1 MPDDSVIRPL
11 DEGEPDDSSAP
22 KTPAPE
28 EMMGAM
34 LDADTQ
40 QESPAPPEDFLEDAS
55 DPPAPQAA
63 PPEDIES
70 SPEPEPVPSAG
81 HTLPPMRPQLD
92 PRLRQVAERFI
103 KMENQAATYADMLN
117 NQEIS
122 FEEYQRLLYEGMV
135 QDEAGSWW
143 MIDAENEQWY
153 RHDPESNQWLEDYP
167 AALQAWER
175 VRDELEEMRPSAES
189 GTRTE
194 TVYDLPPAYRAATES
209 GDAEPV
215 IDDMGVKIGK
225 LPPTKDELYT
235 IPSTAAFSSELPDQQ
250 RTVPSDSHSA
260 QTRKSKVKVDGGEVI
275 PRAFGGDIDMEP
287 SPIVRELLASRRARN
302 RRRLLTVVVVIAM
315 VALVGAIVSAGGILF
330 WYRDTV
336 GPFQGAIAGLAN
348 YTPEHQT
355 ARIFDANGGLIAAIN
370 SRETGARTN
379 VPLERISPY
388 MIHAIVSQEN
398 ERYFEDPG
406 FDPIAIVRA
415 FLQNL
420 SGGGIESGAST
431 ITQQIAR
438 NLVLRDREVTVER
451 KLNEILVALEI
462 ANQYDKNFILELYLN
477 EIFFANQNYGVEA
490 AAQFYFG
497 HSAAELNY
505 AESALLAS
513 IVPSPVQY
521 DPVGSRENALRG
533 MRATMG
539 KMLDVG
545 CLQFQHADWIESGPF
560 CILHGREI
568 DMDGSPQVLVRV
580 NGEGQI
586 VGGAAIVQ
594 IAEIE
599 TTEFSPLTVRFR
611 YPHFANYVRALVEEE
626 FGAEALFKRGLNIY
640 TTLDPTLQDVAQR
653 SLSQQ
658 VGNLVAA
665 ATGVNT
671 GAVMIS
677 DPATGAIRAMVGSH
691 DFEDQFAGQVNHAL
705 TWQQPG
711 SAMKPIVYTAAFTEE
726 RGSYLTPASIV
737 WDVPV
742 SYDMGVAGIY
752 EPVNFDGEFHGPVS
766 LRQALQNSYNVA
778 AVKVYDFVDNI
789 RFSDLAA
796 RLGLVFPQ
804 DSLVTISS
812 ALGANEVTLFDL
824 MGAYGVFANG
834 GRLVPLYAIERVT
847 EMADGVEVEIE
858 RERPEAL
865 QAITPAVA
873 YLMTN
878 VLSDDNAR
886 FPSIRQG
893 SQLTLEHIGIPT
905 QNVVA
910 AKTGTSNGARDLWTM
925 GFTSNA
931 VVGVWLGT
939 TDNSP
944 TYNTGGLESAAPLW
958 NAVMTAVALQ
968 DEPTTFINPGGVVAR
983 EICRATGTLN
993 YAGCPD
999 PSTGLFIHDQY
1010 PPPPEQSYIQRIAV
1024 DSWSGLRAN
1033 EFCNG
1038 NIIDKTFVSID
1049 DAVAIDWLGGT
1060 EEGRAFAE
1068 SLGIDIP
1075 VKPAPQTA
1083 CSQGQA
1089 LPLIHISAPNDGAV
1103 VRGLQDIRGQVQAPD
1118 FDRYELQYA
1127 LADDPDNFLPISA
1140 SLVDMPNY
1148 GAILGTWDL
1157 AAGQVPNGDVILR
1170 LAARSTSGGYI
1181 NDEIRLTVDLRP
1193 TPPVPVET
1201 ESPEAGGTVFS
1212 PTIIALPLGTP
1223 TP

>member
-1 MPDDSVIRPL
+1 MSDDPVIRPL
-11 DEGEPDDSSAP
+11 DEDEPEKPSAP

-28 EMMGAM
+28 EMLGAM
-34 LDADTQ
+34 LDADAQ
-40 QESPAPPEDFLEDAS
+40 PAPLAPPEDFLNDAPESPAPPEDSE
-55 DPPAPQAA
+55 PARA
-63 PPEDIES
+63 
-70 SPEPEPVPSAG
+70 PEPSPAAE
-81 HTLPPMRPQLD
+81 TLPPMRPQLD
-92 PRLRQVAERFI
+92 PRLREVAERFI
-103 KMENQAATYADMLN
+103 KMGNQAATYSDMLN
-117 NQEIS
+117 NEEIS

-135 QDEAGSWW
+135 QDEAGNWW

-153 RHDPESNQWLEDYP
+153 RHDPDSNQWLEDYP
-167 AALQAWER
+167 TALREWER
-175 VRDELEEMRPSAES
+175 VRDELAKLRPSAES

-194 TVYDLPPAYRAATES
+194 TVYDLPPDYRADTDMAE
-209 GDAEPV
+209 AEPV
-215 IDDMGVKIGK
+215 GDQMGVEIG
-225 LPPTKDELYT
+225 LMPPTKDELYT
-235 IPSTAAFSSELPDQQ
+235 IPSTAAFSSELPHQQ
-250 RTVPSDSHSA
+250 RTVAADSQEA
-260 QTRKSKVKVDGGEVI
+260 ATRKSKVKVDGGEVI
-275 PRAFGGDIDMEP
+275 PRAFDADHDYDLEP

-302 RRRLLTVVVVIAM
+302 RRRLMMAVVAILM
-315 VALVGAIVSAGGILF
+315 VALVGAIVAAGGILF

-336 GPFQGAIAGLAN
+336 APFQADIAGLAN
-348 YTPEHQT
+348 YSPEHQT

-379 VPLERISPY
+379 VPLDRISPF

-398 ERYFEDPG
+398 ERFFEDPG

-438 NLVLRDREVTVER
+438 NLVLRDRQITVER
-451 KLNEILVALEI
+451 KINEILVALEI

-477 EIFFANQNYGVEA
+477 EIFFANRNYGVEA
-490 AAQFYFG
+490 AAQFYFD
-497 HSAAELNY
+497 HSAADLNY

-513 IVPSPVQY
+513 IVPSPVQF
-521 DPVGSRENALRG
+521 DPVSNRENAIRG
-533 MRATMG
+533 MRSTMG

-545 CLQFQHADWIESGPF
+545 CLQFQHADWIERGPF
-560 CILHGREI
+560 CILNGGEVDI
-568 DMDGSPQVLVRV
+568 DGNPQILVRADEA
-580 NGEGQI
+580 GRI
-586 VGGAAIVQ
+586 IGGAAIVQ

-599 TTEFSPLTVRFR
+599 TTTFAPLTVRFR

-671 GAVMIS
+671 GAVMIT

-691 DFEDQFAGQVNHAL
+691 DFDDQFAGQVNHAL

-711 SAMKPIVYTAAFTEE
+711 SAMKPIVYAAAFEE
-726 RGSYLTPASIV
+726 EQGSYLTPASIV
-737 WDVPV
+737 WDVPA

-752 EPVNFDGEFHGPVS
+752 EPVNFDGKFHGPVS

-778 AVKVYDFVDNI
+778 AVKVYEYVDNI
-789 RFSDLAA
+789 RFSDMAA
-796 RLGLVFPQ
+796 RFGLTFPQ

-812 ALGANEVTLFDL
+812 ALGANEVTLYDM

-834 GRLVPLYAIERVT
+834 GKLVPLYAIERVT
-847 EMADGVEVEIE
+847 EMRDGGEVDIE
-858 RERPEAL
+858 RERPEAR
-865 QAITPAVA
+865 QVISPALA
-873 YLMTN
+873 YLMQN

-886 FPSIRQG
+886 FPSIRPR

-925 GFTSNA
+925 GFTSKS
-931 VVGVWLGT
+931 VVGVWLGA
-939 TDNSP
+939 TDNTP

-958 NAVMTAVALQ
+958 NAVMTAAALA
-968 DEPTTFINPGGVVAR
+968 DEPQPFVNPGGVVAR

-993 YAGCPD
+993 FPGCPD
-999 PSTGLFIHDQY
+999 PSTGLFIHGQY
-1010 PPPPEQSYIQRIAV
+1010 PPPPEESYIQRLAV
-1024 DSWSGLRAN
+1024 DSWTGLRAN

-1038 NIIDKTFVSID
+1038 NIIEKTFVSVN
-1049 DAVAIDWLGGT
+1049 DAAAIDWLNGS
-1060 EEGRAFAE
+1060 EEGLAFALR
-1068 SLGIDIP
+1068 LGIDLP
-1075 VKPAPQTA
+1075 VKPMPQA
-1083 CSQGQA
+1083 SCAQGQA

-1103 VRGLQDIRGQVQAPD
+1103 ARGRLEIRGQVQAPD

-1127 LADDPDNFLPISA
+1127 LAADPDTFLPISA
-1140 SLVDMPNY
+1140 SLVEMPNY
-1148 GAILGTWDL
+1148 GTVLGVWDP
-1157 AAGQVPNGDVILR
+1157 ASGQAPNGEVILR
-1170 LAARSTSGGYI
+1170 LAARSTNGGFI
-1181 NDEIRLTVDLRP
+1181 NDEIRLTIDL
-1193 TPPVPVET
+1193 PPALPIPVET
-1201 ESPEAGGTVFS
+1201 ESPDPDEAVFS
-1212 PTIIALPLGTP
+1212 PTIVALPLGTP